1 MEKTSKFKAIGFGV
15 LILVLFLLVQLIAGV
30 IGTIAW
36 VAISAVI
43 SGGHFVYEDVIK
55 QATPILLCVSEVLCI
70 IIFGIWYYFGYIKKD
85 KANGTYIS
93 GIHKIASP
101 RTLGFIVSATVAM
114 FFLALLMSHLM
125 SSLWPESRKIFDSI
139 MNTALDTDSLYGML
153 TLMVLAPLAEEIAFR
168 GLILRY
174 FRNAFGIT
182 GCIILNVIMFAVMH
196 LNPLQSLYVLPIGAM
211 LTYLALKYDSV
222 IPSMLAHI
230 LNNSISVLLPM
241 ILNRDLKNTETLIGI
256 IVFGVLAIVL
266 SDIGIVSG
274 RKTAVSNA

>member
-1 MEKTSKFKAIGFGV
+1 
-15 LILVLFLLVQLIAGV
+15 
-30 IGTIAW
+30 
-36 VAISAVI
+36 
-43 SGGHFVYEDVIK
+43 
-55 QATPILLCVSEVLCI
+55 
-70 IIFGIWYYFGYIKKD
+70 
-85 KANGTYIS
+85 
-93 GIHKIASP
+93 
-101 RTLGFIVSATVAM
+101 
-114 FFLALLMSHLM
+114 M

-174 FRNAFGIT
+174 SRNAFGIT